1 MKKSFFLMA
10 GILAGFAMTFMVSSC
25 NKEEVITP
33 DPETTGTAEFN
44 KVYTYLPG
52 PGQFINEAAEP
63 ATMEEAIAEA
73 EKRLKSNL
81 YVSLG
86 GFGGFIVV
94 GFDHKV
100 KNVDGYDFG
109 IYGNAFDG
117 SSEPGIVWVM
127 QDSNGDGLPNDT
139 WYELR
144 GSETGKAETIQ
155 DYAVTYFRP
164 EGPKQPVKWKDNL
177 GNEGEIDYLAEFH
190 KQDYYYP
197 AWVKEDSYTLKGTCL
212 KARNKQNPDN
222 GQWVQSAYDWGYADN
237 FSAEDMLQKQG
248 QLKGNANLFDIANA
262 IDGDGKSVGLK
273 SIDFIKVQN
282 AVNAKS
288 GWLGELSTE
297 VLGFF
302 DYSMLKK

>member
-10 GILAGFAMTFMVSSC
+10 GILSGFAMTFMVSSC
-25 NKEEVITP
+25 NKEEVITT

-94 GFDHKV
+94 GFDHMV

-164 EGPKQPVKWKDNL
+164 EGPKQPVKWK
-177 GNEGEIDYLAEFH
+177 GHWIRYRR
-190 KQDYYYP
+190 P
-197 AWVKEDSYTLKGTCL
+197 
-212 KARNKQNPDN
+212 
-222 GQWVQSAYDWGYADN
+222 
-237 FSAEDMLQKQG
+237 
-248 QLKGNANLFDIANA
+248 
-262 IDGDGKSVGLK
+262 
-273 SIDFIKVQN
+273 
-282 AVNAKS
+282 
-288 GWLGELSTE
+288 WL
-297 VLGFF
+297 
-302 DYSMLKK
+302 